1 MKTSLEKLDGLKR
14 SLTVDLSIDIFR
26 QKTDQVLR
34 GMASKVTVDG
44 FRKGKVPLS
53 IMRKKFG
60 DHASSDAVNEIVND
74 TLVEALTEVKMT
86 PASRPAI
93 TKIDSQDKDTFSY
106 TVAFEVYPEIKVGD
120 FSKLKIEQAEVKI
133 TKADEEKTLKG
144 LTEQATEYKSVKRK
158 SKAGDQIT
166 IDFKGLLDG
175 EVFDGGVASDFKMI
189 LGKGSMIAGF
199 EEGLIDVAA
208 KTSVTLD
215 LTFPKEYHAPQLAGK
230 DVVFE
235 VEVKEVASPKAA
247 KLDDEFAKKFGEK
260 NIDDLKNSMKAQMQ
274 VELDNRLNNQNKD
287 NLFGALLAANAF
299 EVPQDS
305 INNEAQSLKQE
316 MEQRLQQQGMPA
328 QGDMPAATFN
338 PEAERR
344 VKLGLLVNQISSDN
358 KFNASKEQIDE
369 KLNEMAQA
377 YGEDAQQMLDYYN
390 SDPSRLA
397 TIELMVVEQMV
408 QDLILDSANVTIK
421 KKTFEEVT
429 QQQQ

>member
-14 SLTVDLSIDIFR
+14 ALTVDLSIDIFR

-53 IMRKKFG
+53 IMRKQFG

-74 TLVEALTEVKMT
+74 TLVEALADAKAT

-93 TKIDSQDKDTFSY
+93 TKIDSENKDTFSY
-106 TVAFEVYPEIKVGD
+106 TVTFEVFPEIKVGD
-120 FSKLKIEQAEVKI
+120 FSKLKIEQTEAKI
-133 TKADEEKTLKG
+133 TKTDEEKTLKG
-144 LTEQATEYKSVKRK
+144 LTEQAIEYKSVKRK
-158 SKAGDQIT
+158 SKEGDQVT
-166 IDFKGLLDG
+166 INFKGMLDG
-175 EVFDGGVASDFKMI
+175 EVFEGGVANDFKMV

-199 EEGLIDVAA
+199 EDGLLDVAA
-208 KTSVTLD
+208 EKSVTLN

-230 DVVFE
+230 DVIFE
-235 VEVKEVASPKAA
+235 VEMKEVADPQSP

-260 NIDDLKNSMKAQMQ
+260 NMDGLKKSMKAQMQ
-274 VELDNRLNNQNKD
+274 VELDNRLTNQNKD
-287 NLFGALLAANAF
+287 DLFGALLTANNFAA
-299 EVPQDS
+299 PQES
-305 INNEAQSLKQE
+305 IDNEAQSLKQE
-316 MEQRLQQQGMPA
+316 MEQRLQQQGMPS
-328 QGDMPAATFN
+328 QGNMPASTFN

-358 KFNASKEQIDE
+358 KFNASKEQIDT
-369 KLNEMAQA
+369 KLNEMAAA
-377 YGEDAQQMLDYYN
+377 YGDEAQQMLDYYN
-390 SDPSRLA
+390 ADSSRLA

-408 QDLILDSANVTIK
+408 QDLILESAKVTIQ

-429 QQQQ
+429 QQQ